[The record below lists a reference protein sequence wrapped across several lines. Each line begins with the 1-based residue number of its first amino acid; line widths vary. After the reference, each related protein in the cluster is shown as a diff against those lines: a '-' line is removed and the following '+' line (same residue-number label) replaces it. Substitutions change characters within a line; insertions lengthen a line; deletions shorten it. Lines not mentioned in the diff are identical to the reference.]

1 MSLLDYEFG
10 LEYDVMLSAWGEG
23 VLSESSLPDFQ
34 QPDVILKKYKK
45 EYRRMPESISL
56 YIQDRMD
63 FGYDYG
69 YTGVASAF
77 LEKLET
83 LKELILPP
91 SVSDI
96 QMTPNLE
103 SILVNNNTMIR
114 STFDSF
120 AESFA
125 RENKLRFRHSDF
137 VFAEYELEYA
147 PESTR
152 LIMQFRRD
160 GSVVIKEDV
169 NSPGTSASNTLG
181 GSFYH
186 KLNKEF
192 HKTNDAEE
200 IADMFSKGLRDA
212 ILKDGR
218 LSDFI
223 AKAKTHNLF
232 TGNHR

>member
-56 YIQDRMD
+56 YIQDPMD

-83 LKELILPP
+83 LKEL
-91 SVSDI
+91 
-96 QMTPNLE
+96 
-103 SILVNNNTMIR
+103 NNNTMIR

>member
-56 YIQDRMD
+56 YIQDPMD

-83 LKELILPP
+83 LKEL
-91 SVSDI
+91 
-96 QMTPNLE
+96 
-103 SILVNNNTMIR
+103 NNNTMIR

-169 NSPGTSASNTLG
+169 SSPGTSASNTLG

>member
-1 MSLLDYEFG
+1 M
-10 LEYDVMLSAWGEG
+10 
-23 VLSESSLPDFQ
+23 PDFQ

-56 YIQDRMD
+56 YIQDPMD

-83 LKELILPP
+83 LKEL
-91 SVSDI
+91 
-96 QMTPNLE
+96 
-103 SILVNNNTMIR
+103 NNNTMIR

-169 NSPGTSASNTLG
+169 SSPGTSASNTLG
-181 GSFYH
+181 CSFYH

>member
-83 LKELILPP
+83 LKEL
-91 SVSDI
+91 
-96 QMTPNLE
+96 
-103 SILVNNNTMIR
+103 NNNTMIR

-169 NSPGTSASNTLG
+169 SSPGTSASNTLG

-192 HKTNDAEE
+192 HKTNDVEE

-218 LSDFI
+218 LSNFI

>member
-56 YIQDRMD
+56 YIQDPMD

-77 LEKLET
+77 LEKIET
-83 LKELILPP
+83 LKEL
-91 SVSDI
+91 
-96 QMTPNLE
+96 
-103 SILVNNNTMIR
+103 NNNTMIR

-169 NSPGTSASNTLG
+169 SSPGTSASNTLG

>member
-1 MSLLDYEFG
+1 M
-10 LEYDVMLSAWGEG
+10 
-23 VLSESSLPDFQ
+23 
-34 QPDVILKKYKK
+34 ILKKYKK

-56 YIQDRMD
+56 YIQDPMD

-83 LKELILPP
+83 LKEL
-91 SVSDI
+91 
-96 QMTPNLE
+96 
-103 SILVNNNTMIR
+103 NNNTMIR

>member
-56 YIQDRMD
+56 YIQDPMD

-83 LKELILPP
+83 LKEL
-91 SVSDI
+91 
-96 QMTPNLE
+96 
-103 SILVNNNTMIR
+103 NNNTMIR

-169 NSPGTSASNTLG
+169 SSPGTSTSNTLG

>member
-56 YIQDRMD
+56 YIQDPMD

-77 LEKLET
+77 LEKIET
-83 LKELILPP
+83 LKEL
-91 SVSDI
+91 
-96 QMTPNLE
+96 
-103 SILVNNNTMIR
+103 NNNTMIR

-169 NSPGTSASNTLG
+169 SSPGTSASNTLG
-181 GSFYH
+181 GSLYH

>member
-56 YIQDRMD
+56 YIQDPMD

-77 LEKLET
+77 LEKIET
-83 LKELILPP
+83 LKEL
-91 SVSDI
+91 
-96 QMTPNLE
+96 
-103 SILVNNNTMIR
+103 NNNTMIR

-169 NSPGTSASNTLG
+169 SSPGTSASNTLV

>member
-1 MSLLDYEFG
+1 MSLLDYECG

-56 YIQDRMD
+56 YIQDPMD

-83 LKELILPP
+83 LKEL
-91 SVSDI
+91 
-96 QMTPNLE
+96 
-103 SILVNNNTMIR
+103 NNNTMIR

-169 NSPGTSASNTLG
+169 SSPGTSASNTLG

>member
-56 YIQDRMD
+56 YIQDPMD

-83 LKELILPP
+83 LKEL
-91 SVSDI
+91 S
-96 QMTPNLE
+96 
-103 SILVNNNTMIR
+103 NNTMIR

-125 RENKLRFRHSDF
+125 RENDLHFRHSDF

-169 NSPGTSASNTLG
+169 SSPGTSASNTLG